1 MPFRFTEQEL
11 AERREKAVSELQHS
25 RLATLLIF
33 RY

>member
-11 AERREKAVSELQHS
+11 TDRREKAVSELQHS
-25 RLATLLIF
+25 RLAALLIF